1 MLGTVQKCPFSLLQR
16 DVVQSPLGATC
27 VGTTEV
33 EMWDPTNICCE
44 GKYVPVIWN
53 VLSQRGYIQ
62 FRQKDGESRQI
73 EGSRAEQCPSA

>member
-33 EMWDPTNICCE
+33 EMWDPTHIC
-44 GKYVPVIWN
+44 
-53 VLSQRGYIQ
+53 
-62 FRQKDGESRQI
+62 
-73 EGSRAEQCPSA
+73 